1 MPDFIETLKYKYK
14 TSNVLMKLI
23 FINILVF
30 ILLKITAI
38 FFTLFKIGDFD
49 IFPYIAVPSE
59 PTEWIKRFWTPIT
72 YMFVHEGFWHIL
84 FNLLWLY
91 WFGQIFMQYFT
102 GRTLGSLYILG
113 GLSGA
118 LLYMIAFNTIPYYI
132 DMGGGWMIGA
142 SAAVM
147 AIVMAAAFY
156 RPDVRLNLFLLGR
169 IKIIYIALFA
179 FILDFLSLDD
189 IANPGGHI
197 AHIGGAVAG
206 YIFAIQYRKGKDIT
220 SWISKLIDGLS
231 NLFKKKKISNKKMR
245 VSHRRFES
253 DSDFNYRKHKE
264 QEEIDAI
271 LDKLKQSGYSALT
284 EEEKRKLFDVG
295 KK

>member
-1 MPDFIETLKYKYK
+1 MADFIDAIKHRYK
-14 TSNVLMKLI
+14 TGDVLIKLI

-30 ILLKITAI
+30 LFIKITAI
-38 FFTLFKIGDFD
+38 FLTLFKIGGFD
-49 IFPYIAVPSE
+49 ILAYLAVPSNPLE
-59 PTEWIKRFWTPIT
+59 CVKHFWTPIT
-72 YMFVHEGFWHIL
+72 YMFVHEGFLHIL

-91 WFGQIFMQYFT
+91 WFGRIFMQYFT

-118 LLYMIAFNTIPYYI
+118 LLYIVAFNTIPYYI
-132 DMGGGWMIGA
+132 DMGNNWMIGA
-142 SAAVM
+142 SASVM

-156 RPDVRLNLFLLGR
+156 RPDFRLNLFLLGR

-179 FILDFLSLDD
+179 FALDFLSLDSVS
-189 IANPGGHI
+189 NPGGHI
-197 AHIGGAVAG
+197 AHIGGAVSG
-206 YIFAIQYRKGKDIT
+206 YIFAVQYKKGKDIT
-220 SWISKLIDGLS
+220 LWISKIIDKLA
-231 NLFKKKKISNKKMR
+231 NLFKRKKSGKKKMK

-253 DSDFNYRKHKE
+253 DSDYNYRKHKE

-271 LDKLKQSGYSALT
+271 LDKLKKSGYNRLT
-284 EEEKRKLFDVG
+284 EEEKRKLFNAG